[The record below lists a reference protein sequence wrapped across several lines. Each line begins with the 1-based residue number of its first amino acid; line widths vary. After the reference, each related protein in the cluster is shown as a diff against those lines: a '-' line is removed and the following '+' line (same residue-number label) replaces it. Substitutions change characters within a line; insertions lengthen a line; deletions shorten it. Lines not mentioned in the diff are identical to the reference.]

1 MIQFFSCSERKE
13 LNKSKIATMM
23 IVELKLGTKKNFMS
37 ESDILKR
44 KTKMQL
50 QCPMPQLDFD
60 IITLGH
66 GSGGVLTHNLLNSGV
81 FDVLKND
88 YLDQHHDGAFLNVN
102 NLIAFTTDSFVITPI
117 FFPGGN
123 IGDLAVNGTVNDLA
137 MCGAIPRYLSLS
149 FIIEEGLAMA
159 AFWEVLV
166 AIKFACEDA
175 NVKVVTGDTKVV
187 ERGKGDKIFI
197 NTSGIGE
204 VHPKAKIAAGN
215 VKAGDKIIVSGNVAT
230 HGIAI
235 MSVREGLV
243 FETELQSDTT
253 NLSAIVKTLLDE
265 FGEDIHFMRDPTR
278 GGVATVL
285 NELAKDCGLGMD
297 LTQNAIPL
305 SEQVEGACEMLG
317 LDPLYV
323 ANEGIFI
330 AVVKADIA
338 EQVTDVLRT
347 TDTGT
352 NAAIIG
358 EITSNHPKQVI
369 LTSSI
374 GGRRMLNMLTG
385 EQLPRI
391 C

>member
-1 MIQFFSCSERKE
+1 MQELQQSDRK
-13 LNKSKIATMM
+13 I
-23 IVELKLGTKKNFMS
+23 
-37 ESDILKR
+37 
-44 KTKMQL
+44 KMQL

-88 YLDQHHDGAFLNVN
+88 YLDQHHDGAFLQLKNPV
-102 NLIAFTTDSFVITPI
+102 AFSTDSFVITPV

-123 IGDLAVNGTVNDLA
+123 IGELAVNGTVNDLA
-137 MCGAIPRYLSLS
+137 MCGATPRYLSLS
-149 FIIEEGLAMA
+149 FIIEEGLPVKE
-159 AFWEVLV
+159 FWDILV
-166 AIKFACEDA
+166 SIKFACDEA

-187 ERGKGDKIFI
+187 ERGKGDKIFV

-204 VHPKAKIAAGN
+204 IHPKAKIAAGN
-215 VKAGDKIIVSGNVAT
+215 VQAGDKIIVSGNVAT
-230 HGIAI
+230 HGVAI

-243 FETELQSDTT
+243 FETQLESDTC
-253 NLSAIVKTLLDE
+253 NLAPAVNALLDL
-265 FGEDIHFMRDPTR
+265 FCEDIHFLRDPTR

-285 NELAKDCGLGMD
+285 NELAKDSGLGID
-297 LTQNAIPL
+297 LSQNAIPL
-305 SEQVEGACEMLG
+305 NDQVEGACEMLG

-330 AVVKADIA
+330 AVVKAEIA
-338 EQVTDVLRT
+338 EQVVDVLKT
-347 TDTGT
+347 LDTGV
-352 NAAIIG
+352 NPAIIG
-358 EITSNHPKQVI
+358 SVTTEHPKQVI

>member
-1 MIQFFSCSERKE
+1 
-13 LNKSKIATMM
+13 
-23 IVELKLGTKKNFMS
+23 MS
-37 ESDILKR
+37 EPDR
-44 KTKMQL
+44 KTAMQL

-66 GSGGVLTHNLLNSGV
+66 GSGGVLTHNLLSSGV
-81 FDVLKND
+81 FDILKND
-88 YLDQHHDGAFLNVN
+88 YLDPHHDGAFLPVRSPV
-102 NLIAFTTDSFVITPI
+102 AFTTDSFVITPV

-123 IGDLAVNGTVNDLA
+123 IGELAVYGTVNDLA
-137 MCGAIPRYLSLS
+137 MCGATPRFLSLS
-149 FIIEEGLAMA
+149 FIIEEGLPMTE
-159 AFWEVLV
+159 FWEILV
-166 AIKFACEDA
+166 AIKFACQQA
-175 NVKVVTGDTKVV
+175 NVQVVTGDTKVV
-187 ERGKGDKIFI
+187 ERGKGDKIFV
-197 NTSGIGE
+197 NTTGIGE
-204 VHPKAKIAAGN
+204 IHPKARIAARN
-215 VKAGDKIIVSGNVAT
+215 VRAGDKIIVSGQVAT
-230 HGIAI
+230 HGMAI

-243 FETELQSDTT
+243 FETELESDTC
-253 NLSAIVKTLLDE
+253 NLYPAVEALLE
-265 FGEDIHFMRDPTR
+265 AFGADLHFLRDPTR

-285 NELAKDCGLGMD
+285 NELAKDCGLGID
-297 LTQNAIPL
+297 LVQNDIPL

-330 AVVKADIA
+330 AVVSAEVA
-338 EQVTDVLRT
+338 EQALVLLRAT
-347 TDTGT
+347 ETGR

-358 EITSNHPKQVI
+358 DVTSGHPQQVI

>member
-1 MIQFFSCSERKE
+1 
-13 LNKSKIATMM
+13 
-23 IVELKLGTKKNFMS
+23 
-37 ESDILKR
+37 
-44 KTKMQL
+44 MQL
-50 QCPMPQLDFD
+50 QCPMPQMDFD

-66 GSGGVLTHNLLNSGV
+66 GSGGTLTHNLLNSGV
-81 FDVLKND
+81 FDVLKNNL
-88 YLDQHHDGAFLNVN
+88 LDQHHDGAILQLKNPV
-102 NLIAFTTDSFVITPI
+102 AFTSDSFVITPV

-123 IGDLAVNGTVNDLA
+123 IGGLAVNGTVNDLA
-137 MCGAIPRYLSLS
+137 MCGAVPRYLSLS
-149 FIIEEGLAMA
+149 FIIEEGLPVKE
-159 AFWEVLV
+159 FWEILV
-166 AIKFACEDA
+166 AIKHACEEA
-175 NVKVVTGDTKVV
+175 GVLVVTGDTKVV
-187 ERGKGDKIFI
+187 ERGKGDKIFV
-197 NTSGIGE
+197 NTTGIGE

-215 VKAGDKIIVSGNVAT
+215 VKAGDKIIVSGRVAT
-230 HGIAI
+230 HGVAI

-243 FETELQSDTT
+243 FETELESDTC
-253 NLSAIVKTLLDE
+253 NLSPAVIRLLDV

-285 NELAKDCGLGMD
+285 NELAKDSGLGID
-297 LTQNAIPL
+297 ISQTFIPL

-330 AVVKADIA
+330 AVVNAAIA
-338 EQVTDVLRT
+338 EQAVEVLKMTDK
-347 TDTGT
+347 GT
-352 NAAIIG
+352 HAAIIG
-358 EITSNHPKQVI
+358 TVSTEHPKQVI

>member
-1 MIQFFSCSERKE
+1 MKE
-13 LNKSKIATMM
+13 PTSQN
-23 IVELKLGTKKNFMS
+23 
-37 ESDILKR
+37 R

-50 QCPMPQLDFD
+50 QCPMPKLDFD

-66 GSGGVLTHNLLNSGV
+66 GSGGTLTHNLLNSGV
-81 FDVLKND
+81 FDILKND
-88 YLDQHHDGAFLNVN
+88 YLDQHHDGAFLQLKNPV
-102 NLIAFTTDSFVITPI
+102 AFSTDSFVITPV

-123 IGDLAVNGTVNDLA
+123 IGELAVNGTLNDLA
-137 MCGAIPRYLSLS
+137 MCGAVPRYLSLS
-149 FIIEEGLAMA
+149 FIIEEGLTMQE
-159 AFWEVLV
+159 FWDILV
-166 AIKFACEDA
+166 SIKFACEEA

-187 ERGKGDKIFI
+187 ERGKGDKIFV

-204 VHPKAKIAAGN
+204 VHLKAKISAGN
-215 VKAGDKIIVSGNVAT
+215 IKAGDKIIVSGNVAT
-230 HGIAI
+230 HGVAI

-243 FETELQSDTT
+243 FDTELESDTC
-253 NLSAIVKTLLDE
+253 NLAPSVNNLLDL
-265 FGEDIHFMRDPTR
+265 FGEDIHFLRDPTR

-285 NELAKDCGLGMD
+285 NELAKDSGFGID
-297 LTQNAIPL
+297 LSQKLIPL

-330 AVVKADIA
+330 IVVKEQIA
-338 EQVTDVLRT
+338 EEVINVLQASEVGKNAT
-347 TDTGT
+347 MIGT
-352 NAAIIG
+352 VSK
-358 EITSNHPKQVI
+358 EHPKQVI